1 MPLDQRAKAS
11 AITASGGRGKGL
23 IWGFHQHDIRL
34 DAAGDAILGA
44 AQKYPAHGLRH
55 AANPVACKK
64 LMLDGPLR
72 IAPVVVA
79 LFALLISGAA
89 AAGEFRKA
97 DAPAW
102 AEDLAI
108 PPEIPAQRSQSPDG
122 IYFLLSD
129 DQITWQGP
137 DKLSYSR
144 TVTKVIERAGLERA
158 AAISSD
164 FAPEFEDLTL
174 VRLNVIRDGK
184 VIAWRDKLKEDI
196 FRRETRLES
205 GIIDGTLT
213 VFLQLPDLKVGDTVD
228 VIWLH
233 RSAPVIKGAGQAVY
247 EYLDYRVPV
256 AETRVVVHWPSGVP
270 LNVAALPDR
279 IEHTATP
286 ESGGQRLEWRLLNAM
301 PNKIE
306 DNTPVEDDPDAAVR
320 ISADADWTRFS
331 SLLAK
336 YYEADYPLPPE
347 WLARLDALKS
357 QPDEDAAI
365 AALRMVQDDIRYVS
379 LSVGA
384 GGIYAR
390 PPSEVITS
398 GFGDCKDKALLYRV
412 MLHHLGID
420 AAVALTD
427 VNRGYAL
434 TNELPQA
441 NVFDHAIVQVR
452 LDGKTYWADATA
464 SYEGGDFTTGAQP
477 DFGFALPLRAKGQ
490 AFLEPLA
497 VTPERSSSFITE
509 TFRFTVLGVF
519 LDVQSEYRRDAANW
533 KRQEFAVKTAQEIS
547 DGYFDYYRGHYPG
560 LRMAQPVTVQDDR
573 DRNIFATRE
582 MYFLSRTALAEP
594 DLLADFRFGAEDFT
608 SDLPR
613 SPDGARIR
621 PMTVGGAKSTRFV
634 TRVVNGPIDFNPPP
648 PVHLQNAGFEFD
660 FNGTATPGGN
670 MELEWMFRRTGAP
683 VAAKDAAAVIRDDKL
698 AEDNISWT
706 WDISPRPQD

>member
-1 MPLDQRAKAS
+1 
-11 AITASGGRGKGL
+11 
-23 IWGFHQHDIRL
+23 
-34 DAAGDAILGA
+34 
-44 AQKYPAHGLRH
+44 
-55 AANPVACKK
+55 
-64 LMLDGPLR
+64 MLDGQLR

-89 AAGEFRKA
+89 EAGGFHKG

-102 AEDLAI
+102 AEDLPI
-108 PPEIPAQRSQSPDG
+108 PAEIPAQRTQSPDG

-129 DQITWQGP
+129 DQIGWQGA

-144 TVTKVIERAGLERA
+144 IVTKVIERAGLERA

-213 VFLQLPDLKVGDTVD
+213 VFLQLPDLKVGDAVD

-286 ESGGQRLEWRLLNAM
+286 ESSGQRLEWRLLNAM
-301 PNKIE
+301 PNKLE
-306 DNTPVEDDPDAAVR
+306 DNTPVENDPDAALR
-320 ISADADWTRFS
+320 ISAEADWTRFS
-331 SLLAK
+331 SLLAG
-336 YYEADYPLPPE
+336 YYNADYPLPPE
-347 WLARLDALKS
+347 WLARLDAIKS
-357 QPDEDAAI
+357 QPAEKAAI
-365 AALRMVQDDIRYVS
+365 TALRMVQDDIRYVS

-412 MLHHLGID
+412 MLRHLGID

-427 VNRGYAL
+427 MDRGYAL
-434 TNELPQA
+434 ANELPQA
-441 NVFDHAIVQVR
+441 NVFDHAIVQVK
-452 LDGKTYWADATA
+452 LNGKTYWADATG

-477 DFGFALPLRAKGQ
+477 DYGFALPLRAKGQ
-490 AFLEPLA
+490 AFLESLP
-497 VTPERSSSFITE
+497 VTPERNSTFITE
-509 TFRFTVLGVF
+509 TFRFTFIGVF
-519 LDVQSEYRRDAANW
+519 LDVQAEYRHDAANW
-533 KRQEFAVKTAQEIS
+533 KRQEFAVKPAQEIS

-560 LRMAQPVTVQDDR
+560 LQMTQTVTMQDDR
-573 DRNIFATRE
+573 DRNIFTTHE
-582 MYFLSRTALAEP
+582 MYFLSRAALAEP
-594 DLLADFRFGAEDFT
+594 DLLADFRLGAEDFT

-613 SPDGARIR
+613 RLDGERKL
-621 PMTVGGAKSTRFV
+621 PMIVGGAKSTRFI
-634 TRVVNGPIDFNPPP
+634 TRVVNGPIDFNPPA
-648 PVHLQNAGFEFD
+648 PVHLQNAGFQFD
-660 FNGTATPGGN
+660 FSGTAKPGGN
-670 MELEWMFRRTGAP
+670 MELEWNFRRTGKTVP
-683 VAAKDAAAVIRDDKL
+683 AKDVAAVIRDDKL
-698 AEDNISWT
+698 AENSISWT
-706 WDISPRPQD
+706 WDLSPSPKD